1 MIRCVI
7 IDDEPLAV
15 NVLKDY
21 LETHEVEIVAE
32 CNDGFSG
39 DGNVCTGTRTYI
51 QHLHTVL
58 FSK

>member
-21 LETHEVEIVAE
+21 LETHELKSLQNAMTDSV
-32 CNDGFSG
+32 G
-39 DGNVCTGTRTYI
+39 
-51 QHLHTVL
+51 
-58 FSK
+58 